1 MPTLKE
7 HVRELKMSRLPLLR
21 CMILP
26 LVIVG
31 CATPNRSYQPAG
43 QAELKPSKL
52 YEDNTP
58 YEKLCAIEFDEQGDI
73 WKPAQISV
81 ARSLISKSARKPL
94 LVVFIHGW
102 HNNAHPGN
110 GNLQSFNQLL
120 KQLAKRANTGNTEV
134 VGVFVGWR
142 GLAIERQWDRT
153 GIGWVA
159 RHLSFYSRKNDT
171 DLVAGVPLTKT
182 LYSLASEAHA
192 RDGQVVFIGHS
203 FGGRVLE
210 KAMAQAIIGQT
221 ASDSDAK
228 AILPADLTLLI
239 NPASEAVTGRRLKLA
254 LQNWSQPSPAII
266 SVTSVGDTDTSTW
279 WSLGMNAALWTKSR
293 SYRRYNDGSHQKEY
307 VVRTAGHS
315 PILLD
320 RRISRLEPQPPAP
333 EEDATKWNFQN
344 ARTSRFLSKK
354 TWWQIQEVRSS
365 SAPFIMNEH
374 HARGYWVMSAPKEI
388 IADHNDIF
396 NESAIELFA
405 ALFKICKPTMQKSP
419 EQKAITV
426 PATIAELPPDSATFA
441 RR

>member
-1 MPTLKE
+1 MA
-7 HVRELKMSRLPLLR
+7 LLR
-21 CMILP
+21 CVVLP
-26 LVIVG
+26 LVIAG
-31 CATPNRSYQPAG
+31 CATPNQPYQPAG
-43 QAELKPSKL
+43 LAKVKPSKL

-58 YEKLCAIEFDEQGDI
+58 YEKLSAIEFDEQGDI
-73 WKPAQISV
+73 WKPAQVSAV
-81 ARSLISKSARKPL
+81 RSSIQKSTRKPL

-120 KQLAKRANTGNTEV
+120 KQLAKRANTGDTEI
-134 VGVFVGWR
+134 VGVFIGWR
-142 GLAIERQWDRT
+142 GLAIERQWDKT
-153 GIGWVA
+153 GLGWLA

-171 DLVAGVPLTKT
+171 DLVAGIPLTKT

-192 RDGQVVFIGHS
+192 RNGQVVFIGHS

-221 ASDSDAK
+221 ASDSEAK

-239 NPASEAVTGRRLKLA
+239 NPASEAITARRLKLA

-279 WSLGMNAALWTKSR
+279 WSLGMSAALLTKSR
-293 SYRRYNDGSHQKEY
+293 TYRSYNDGSHQKEY
-307 VVRTAGHS
+307 VVKTAGHS

-320 RRISRLEPQPPAP
+320 RQITRLEPQSSPPD
-333 EEDATKWNFQN
+333 EDATKWNFQH
-344 ARTSRFLSKK
+344 ATTSSFLSKK

-365 SAPFIMNEH
+365 STPFIMNEH

-388 IADHNDIF
+388 IADHNDVF

-405 ALFKICKPTMQKSP
+405 ALFKICKRTIQKSP

-426 PATIAELPPDSATFA
+426 PTTIAEVPADSAIIA
-441 RR
+441 GR